1 MYKVIYTPR
10 FISGK
15 AVEMGI
21 EDYLY
26 RYRHI
31 YGGGDG
37 LVGALLGQSSIAH

>member
-1 MYKVIYTPR
+1 
-10 FISGK
+10 
-15 AVEMGI
+15 MGI

>member
-21 EDYLY
+21 EDYY
-26 RYRHI
+26 IGIDI
-31 YGGGDG
+31 YGRGGMG
-37 LVGALLGQSSIAH
+37 